1 MDAEPQPD
9 SLDGWVAIKENAF
22 GQPEA
27 PHKLRFLVAWNAVE
41 SKFAVTCHNRTLQEQ
56 AGDKEGAPAED
67 GAEQPSWAG
76 LYSSQALQGVHR
88 QLTAL
93 NERLEPCFPA
103 LPPALTGH
111 SGLWALLFPG
121 CPVLEEAELEA
132 LCRCLERYLGWAL
145 ELCGR
150 KALLDTLFAQDQ
162 DEEDEYFENLQEF
175 RRKALKGQLTGAKEA
190 LRRVL
195 HQHRDTDKLVA
206 LMELYEEE
214 DEAYWEL
221 VTVATHFYQ
230 YLLQPFRDMREL
242 ATLYKLEILKSLQA
256 GRLGPK
262 RIEALQKGVEEWT
275 EQAEEAVC
283 SIQDIT
289 VGYFKETVSALAAM
303 QKQMEQDRK
312 RFGQA
317 AWAAAS
323 PRLENL
329 KYLLAKETLQ
339 HMRAKEL
346 CLNHKR
352 ADIRKQMESL
362 AEQESDTACVEQ
374 LEIEYYET
382 QLELYEVQFEILK
395 NEEMLL
401 VTQLETL
408 RRRMKEIQDEVVY
421 YDTCENP
428 DEFEAAEQTPGL
440 AHIPSSEMLQLRQRT
455 QQLETKRGII
465 CSRRAY
471 LRNKK
476 VNGPDHSGVRLAQ
489 CRAVCARAR
498 VNGGG
503 SITCVCVC
511 VCVHVHACACTRAH
525 LFMLTCS
532 QMQKRDKKKE
542 EEKKKKAWIKQER
555 QKTLERLKTFKEAI
569 LLETWS
575 SFTLQKCPAQFVLK
589 TSRSQPRNAKQPQ
602 GVSQRTPAVASPQP
616 LSLRRPPAKQSRTSH
631 LVKSKGTKAPQQN
644 DVSIQIFVPPND
656 TKQLKKNEE
665 MPLLPPPPT
674 PPPPPPPPLP
684 NAPTSAQ
691 AKEKPPPLVHEGDP
705 PAGTASAEKIGNASR
720 CTASNYTGTMDEV
733 LASLKRGE
741 ILLRKVEPPRL
752 ASPSGSSL
760 NDSILAAIRQ
770 GVKLRKVSQEP
781 KTDIEKSSSNE
792 LERSIKAAIQ
802 RIKKVSADS
811 EEDENDPNSSEW
823 NG

>member
-1 MDAEPQPD
+1 MDGEPQPD
-9 SLDGWVAIKENAF
+9 SLEGWVAIREDAF
-22 GQPEA
+22 GRPEGA
-27 PHKLRFLVAWNAVE
+27 PHKLRFLVAWNGVE
-41 SKFAVTCHNRTLQEQ
+41 GGFALTCHNRTLQERP
-56 AGDKEGAPAED
+56 GGAPA
-67 GAEQPSWAG
+67 GAEEQPSWAG
-76 LYSSQALQGVHR
+76 LFSPQALQGAHR
-88 QLTAL
+88 QLAAL
-93 NERLEPCFPA
+93 DARLEPCFPA
-103 LPPALTGH
+103 LPAALAG
-111 SGLWALLFPG
+111 SGGGLWALLFPG
-121 CPVLEEAELEA
+121 CPVLAEAELEA
-132 LCRCLERYLGWAL
+132 LCRRLERYLDCAL

-150 KALLDTLFAQDQ
+150 RALLDTLFARDPQ
-162 DEEDEYFENLQEF
+162 EEDEYFESLHEF
-175 RRKALKGQLTGAKEA
+175 RRKALKGRLSGAKDA

-206 LMELYEEE
+206 LMELYDEE
-214 DEAYWEL
+214 DETYWEL
-221 VTVATHFYQ
+221 VTVATQFYQ

-262 RIEALQKGVEEWT
+262 RIEALQKEVEEWT
-275 EQAEEAVC
+275 EQAEEATC

-289 VGYFKETVSALAAM
+289 VGYFKETVTALAAM

-317 AWAAAS
+317 AWALAS

-339 HMRAKEL
+339 YMRAKEL
-346 CLNHKR
+346 CLNHRR

-362 AEQESDTACVEQ
+362 DEQENDTACVEQ

-408 RRRMKEIQDEVVY
+408 RRRMKEIQDEVIY

-428 DEFEAAEQTPGL
+428 DELEAAEPTPEL
-440 AHIPSSEMLQLRQRT
+440 THVPSSEMLQLRQKT

-476 VNGPDHSGVRLAQ
+476 DQCEETRHLRLQEAQESTRHFLQHHSIQ
-489 CRAVCARAR
+489 
-498 VNGGG
+498 
-503 SITCVCVC
+503 I
-511 VCVHVHACACTRAH
+511 
-525 LFMLTCS
+525 
-532 QMQKRDKKKE
+532 KRDKKKE
-542 EEKKKKAWIKQER
+542 DEKKKKAWIKQER
-555 QKTLERLKTFKEAI
+555 QKTLERLKTFKE
-569 LLETWS
+569 
-575 SFTLQKCPAQFVLK
+575 KCPAQFVLK
-589 TSRSQPRNAKQPQ
+589 TSRSQPRNSKQSH
-602 GVSQRTPAVASPQP
+602 GVSRRTPVVASLQP
-616 LSLRRPPAKQSRTSH
+616 SSRPPAKQSRTAH
-631 LVKSKGTKAPQQN
+631 LAQAKGTKVPRQKPPA
-644 DVSIQIFVPPND
+644 DVSIQIFVPPSD
-656 TKQLKKNEE
+656 PKQHIKSEDV
-665 MPLLPPPPT
+665 PLPPPL

-684 NAPTSAQ
+684 KAQTTAQ
-691 AKEKPPPLVHEGDP
+691 AKEKPLPLVHEGDP
-705 PAGTASAEKIGNASR
+705 PRGTDSTEKTGNASR
-720 CTASNYTGTMDEV
+720 CTANSCTGTMDEV

-752 ASPSGSSL
+752 ALSSGSSL

-781 KTDIEKSSSNE
+781 KTDIEKGSSNE

-811 EEDENDPNSSEW
+811 EEDENDPNSSDW
-823 NG
+823 NS